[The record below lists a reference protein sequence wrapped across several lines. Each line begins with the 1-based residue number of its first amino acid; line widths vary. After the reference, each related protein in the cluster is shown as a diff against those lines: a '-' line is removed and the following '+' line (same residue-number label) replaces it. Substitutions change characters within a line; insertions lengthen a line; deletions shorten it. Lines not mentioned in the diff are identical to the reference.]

1 MDVAVACD
9 LLFELFVE
17 AGFEFAD
24 FAAAQTGDVDMIAR
38 AVGFVIVAIAA
49 EVEEVEFVDEALAL
63 EKIDG
68 AIDGDEMDFGINF
81 LGAIEDLV
89 DVEVLLGGVHHLE
102 NDAALAGEA
111 DAACTQGIL
120 QMALGSGR
128 VNAFAGGDAVRGSR
142 RHGASPREMSGHE
155 QEYTK
160 AVVSGEW
167 GEKRES
173 GTVGECKSGKA
184 KPHKVSV

>member
-111 DAACTQGIL
+111 NALFAKRFL
-120 QMALGSGR
+120 EMAGVFGG
-128 VNAFAGGDAVRGSR
+128 VEAFAGRDAMCG
-142 RHGASPREMSGHE
+142 
-155 QEYTK
+155 
-160 AVVSGEW
+160 
-167 GEKRES
+167 
-173 GTVGECKSGKA
+173 
-184 KPHKVSV
+184 